1 MEIKRLKFNL
11 SVWLHPDRQKKN
23 EKERLRNLPWKKERE
38 KERKRE
44 RERKKERKKG
54 RKEKAKKLI
63 PLRFAILLGVTR
75 DVNSDKIINLALAR
89 AVDTRFV
96 RDLQNYRL

>member
-1 MEIKRLKFNL
+1 MEKRK
-11 SVWLHPDRQKKN
+11 R
-23 EKERLRNLPWKKERE
+23 ERE
-38 KERKRE
+38 KERE
-44 RERKKERKKG
+44 KG

-75 DVNSDKIINLALAR
+75 DVNSDKIINVALAR

-96 RDLQNYRL
+96 RDL

>member
-23 EKERLRNLPWKKERE
+23 EKERLRNLSWKKERE
-38 KERKRE
+38 
-44 RERKKERKKG
+44 KERKKG

>member
-1 MEIKRLKFNL
+1 MEKR
-11 SVWLHPDRQKKN
+11 
-23 EKERLRNLPWKKERE
+23 ERE
-38 KERKRE
+38 RERERKRA
-44 RERKKERKKG
+44 RKKERKKERKKG

-75 DVNSDKIINLALAR
+75 DVNADKIINLALAR

-96 RDLQNYRL
+96 RDLQNYGL

>member
-23 EKERLRNLPWKKERE
+23 ERERLKNYLGKKRERKRERE
-38 KERKRE
+38 KERKD
-44 RERKKERKKG
+44 G

>member
-1 MEIKRLKFNL
+1 ME
-11 SVWLHPDRQKKN
+11 
-23 EKERLRNLPWKKERE
+23 
-38 KERKRE
+38 KRE
-44 RERKKERKKG
+44 REREKERKKG

>member
-1 MEIKRLKFNL
+1 MKKRK
-11 SVWLHPDRQKKN
+11 
-23 EKERLRNLPWKKERE
+23 
-38 KERKRE
+38 
-44 RERKKERKKG
+44 RERKKEREKKRKEG

>member
-1 MEIKRLKFNL
+1 MEKRK
-11 SVWLHPDRQKKN
+11 
-23 EKERLRNLPWKKERE
+23 
-38 KERKRE
+38 
-44 RERKKERKKG
+44 RERKKERKKERKRERKEG

>member
-23 EKERLRNLPWKKERE
+23 EKKRLRNLSWKKERE
-38 KERKRE
+38 
-44 RERKKERKKG
+44 KERKKG

>member
-1 MEIKRLKFNL
+1 MRKKDWEIYLG
-11 SVWLHPDRQKKN
+11 KK
-23 EKERLRNLPWKKERE
+23 
-38 KERKRE
+38 
-44 RERKKERKKG
+44 RERKKKRKKDGKEG

-96 RDLQNYRL
+96 RDLQN

>member
-23 EKERLRNLPWKKERE
+23 EKERLRNLPWKKE
-38 KERKRE
+38 KE
-44 RERKKERKKG
+44 KERKKG

>member
-1 MEIKRLKFNL
+1 MKKRK
-11 SVWLHPDRQKKN
+11 R
-23 EKERLRNLPWKKERE
+23 ERE
-38 KERKRE
+38 KERK
-44 RERKKERKKG
+44 KERRKG

-63 PLRFAILLGVTR
+63 PLRFAILFGVTR

>member
-44 RERKKERKKG
+44 RRKG

>member
-1 MEIKRLKFNL
+1 MRKKDWEIYLE
-11 SVWLHPDRQKKN
+11 KK
-23 EKERLRNLPWKKERE
+23 K
-38 KERKRE
+38 
-44 RERKKERKKG
+44 ERKKEREGEKKEG

>member
-1 MEIKRLKFNL
+1 ME
-11 SVWLHPDRQKKN
+11 
-23 EKERLRNLPWKKERE
+23 
-38 KERKRE
+38 KRE
-44 RERKKERKKG
+44 RERKKERKKEIKRKKEREKERKKG

>member
-1 MEIKRLKFNL
+1 MKKRK
-11 SVWLHPDRQKKN
+11 R
-23 EKERLRNLPWKKERE
+23 ERE
-38 KERKRE
+38 KERK
-44 RERKKERKKG
+44 KERRKG

>member
-44 RERKKERKKG
+44 RKEG

>member
-23 EKERLRNLPWKKERE
+23 EKERLRNLPWKKE
-38 KERKRE
+38 KE
-44 RERKKERKKG
+44 KERKKG

-63 PLRFAILLGVTR
+63 PLRFVILLGVTR

>member
-23 EKERLRNLPWKKERE
+23 EKERLKNLSWKKERE
-38 KERKRE
+38 
-44 RERKKERKKG
+44 KERKKG

>member
-1 MEIKRLKFNL
+1 MTPSR
-11 SVWLHPDRQKKN
+11 PP
-23 EKERLRNLPWKKERE
+23 EKEWERKTEKSTLEKRERERE
-38 KERKRE
+38 KERK
-44 RERKKERKKG
+44 KERRKG

>member
-38 KERKRE
+38 KRKKK
-44 RERKKERKKG
+44 ERKKERKEG

-89 AVDTRFV
+89 ALHTRFV
-96 RDLQNYRL
+96 RDLQN